1 MHSRGLTTF
10 FMTLGFILLLVTG
23 IMLYIVPAGRVA
35 YWVDWTFLGLDK
47 TQWGNIHV
55 LAGFLLL
62 IAGFFHVYFNWRP
75 LKARIYSKV
84 RQRFNL
90 KKEMVIAIVGSV
102 ILVWAAI
109 ADLPPFHYIFELS
122 DHVKESWVTDER
134 YAAPFGHAELLA
146 LSSFAKKQKINLH
159 DAKTEL
165 EKNGIKI
172 MSVKDSLGKIAK
184 ENNRSPM
191 ALYQLI
197 QKLEP
202 QKAAVDVT
210 SMSAEE
216 VEEQLT
222 GTGLGRKNIRWA
234 LAEFKLEAGKAKRRL
249 KKSQIDA
256 DFEESFHDI
265 ADRYGVSPMDIIKVI
280 LVKGYTL

>member
-1 MHSRGLTTF
+1 
-10 FMTLGFILLLVTG
+10 MTLGFILLLVTG